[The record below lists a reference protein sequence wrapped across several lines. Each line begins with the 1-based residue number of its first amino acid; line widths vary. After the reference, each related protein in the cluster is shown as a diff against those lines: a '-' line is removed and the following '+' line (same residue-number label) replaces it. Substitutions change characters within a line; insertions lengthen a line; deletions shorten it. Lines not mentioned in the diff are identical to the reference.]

1 MHRWSMILSALL
13 VLLGSTALAGPP
25 PETIRAGIVSAPGK
39 SVLYKSPD
47 LAMYVEFQLAPGPEP
62 RQPRAINIWSTPVWV
77 YEPFTKRRGIVLQPG
92 RLNRMTGCAHS
103 PELFAQLNPVAAGG
117 DGRNDYSKMLP
128 VAIQCDQGRFLLL
141 LHRSLAPD
149 TNNNFP
155 TQMPDSFDWM
165 TRKIRL
171 IWWASREELIPLED
185 LSEMSDPKAEIEK
198 RLATRSS
205 PGGTYE

>member
-1 MHRWSMILSALL
+1 MHRWSMTLPALL
-13 VLLGSTALAGPP
+13 VLLGSTAHAGPP

-47 LAMYVEFQLAPGPEP
+47 LAIYVEFQLAPGPEP
-62 RQPRAINIWSTPVWV
+62 RQPRHIDIRSTPAWV
-77 YEPFTKRRGIVLQPG
+77 YEPFTKRRGIILQPG

-103 PELFAQLNPVAAGG
+103 PELFAQLNPAAAGG

-141 LHRSLAPD
+141 LHRRLDPAM
-149 TNNNFP
+149 NNNFLA
-155 TQMPDSFDWM
+155 QMPDSFDWM

-185 LSEMSDPKAEIEK
+185 LSEMSDPKTEIEK
-198 RLATRSS
+198 RLAARSN
-205 PGGTYE
+205 PRTAHE

>member
-1 MHRWSMILSALL
+1 MHRWSMILPALL

-77 YEPFTKRRGIVLQPG
+77 YEPFTKPRGIVLQPG

-103 PELFAQLNPVAAGG
+103 PELFALLNPAAAGA
-117 DGRNDYSKMLP
+117 DSRNDYSKILP
-128 VAIQCDQGRFLLL
+128 VAIQCDQGRFLFL
-141 LHRSLAPD
+141 LHRRIDPSLS
-149 TNNNFP
+149 NNFLA
-155 TQMPDSFDWM
+155 QMPDSFDWM
-165 TRKIRL
+165 TRKIRI

-185 LSEMSDPKAEIEK
+185 LSGIGDPKAEIEK
-198 RLATRSS
+198 RLAARSS
-205 PGGTYE
+205 PR